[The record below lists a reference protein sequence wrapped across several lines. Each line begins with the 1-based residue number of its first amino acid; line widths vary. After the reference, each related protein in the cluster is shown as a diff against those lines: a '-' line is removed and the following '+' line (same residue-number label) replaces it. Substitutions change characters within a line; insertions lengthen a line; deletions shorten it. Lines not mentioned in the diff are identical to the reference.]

1 MRTVWR
7 IGTHEWPIEEARAQG
22 FVRRGAGGAGWTV
35 LALGRSVGGVVV
47 EVEGEEPV
55 AAGSMVQEPA
65 VPPVPV
71 TEGPDGR
78 PPVDEEPSGTWRGLV
93 PERGGRTQL
102 VRVQGRVYP
111 CALAAL
117 MGMAHETGHTG
128 GYSHAQSPLT
138 AASSWVWSRDGDQEI
153 VMWQTQVWR
162 HGSEVV
168 TARAVADG
176 WVEYQGGYFVPTVAG
191 RRLGVTT
198 RTKAYRADGIPNR
211 EVLVQTTGGVRHT
224 LIDAWA
230 RGLVV
235 SHGNDFHEITDR
247 GREFNARFTFGE
259 ENEMAATGTAAEG
272 SVMTEGVRRS
282 EIQNPGVTVGG
293 PAVESWDAQ
302 IQRAKS
308 EGFAAGVERTKR
320 GVVEL
325 VDDQI
330 GTLVDEYVSQDV
342 DDDDVHRGELR
353 AARNLRA
360 AVKALQVVE

>member
-1 MRTVWR
+1 
-7 IGTHEWPIEEARAQG
+7 
-22 FVRRGAGGAGWTV
+22 
-35 LALGRSVGGVVV
+35 
-47 EVEGEEPV
+47 
-55 AAGSMVQEPA
+55 
-65 VPPVPV
+65 
-71 TEGPDGR
+71 
-78 PPVDEEPSGTWRGLV
+78 
-93 PERGGRTQL
+93 
-102 VRVQGRVYP
+102 
-111 CALAAL
+111 
-117 MGMAHETGHTG
+117 
-128 GYSHAQSPLT
+128 
-138 AASSWVWSRDGDQEI
+138 
-153 VMWQTQVWR
+153 MWETQVWR
-162 HGSEVV
+162 DGAEVI
-168 TARAVADG
+168 TARALADR
-176 WVEYQGGYFVPTVAG
+176 WVEYQSGYFVPTVAG

-211 EVLVQTTGGVRHT
+211 EVLVQTIGGVRHT

-247 GREFNARFTFGE
+247 GREMNARFTFGE
-259 ENEMAATGTAAEG
+259 ETVMATGTAAEG
-272 SVMTEGVRRS
+272 PAMTEGVRRS

-293 PAVESWDAQ
+293 PAVESWDAR

-360 AVKALQVVE
+360 AVKGLRVVE